1 MASDS
6 ELGKRSRQ
14 PSKGSAMN
22 SVEQNGPTSLDNG
35 GSGDS
40 SMSQSPRKSGR
51 MTNQLQYIQK
61 TVHKALWK
69 HHFAWPFH
77 QPVDPVRLNLPDYHK
92 IIKHPMDLG
101 TIKKRLESNS
111 YTNAKECI
119 QDFQTMFTN
128 CYVYNKPG
136 EDIVIMCQ
144 ALEKVFVHKMA
155 GMPEEEAEIPPPQA
169 KPRVGRGGG
178 AANSHHRPPTPTPG
192 GAATKDL
199 NSTPSPATPSSVTSG
214 PKTRPSPRSPPPVTK
229 VPPATVNNT
238 ESVTPPVSVAPP
250 PVSQNAVPPP
260 QPIKQKKGVK
270 RKADTTTP
278 STVAD
283 MSVYDLP
290 YDPPSPTTL
299 PYKPGRPAN
308 NRRPST
314 RPIKKPKK
322 DLPEDQAQHSTKSKK
337 GRLPETLK
345 YCNSILK
352 ELLAKKHALPDY
364 HEIIKKPMDLGTVKQ
379 KMDSR
384 EYRSPQDFAE
394 DVRLIFTNCYRYN
407 PPESD
412 VVMMAKKLQDVF
424 EMKYAR
430 MPDDLSSNIDDGEA
444 SDSGSATSEPESSD
458 DNESEAERERE
469 SRLSEIREQLERLQE
484 EFNKLAAVH
493 QTKTT
498 EKNERRRNK
507 TKRREKP
514 EKPVVPEPVAAPPP
528 VAAALPVATPEVPP
542 KNQKPSKTR
551 APKPNKSGNK
561 RPRTNNKSKKPK
573 NSNPVSVAGYDS
585 DDEDNAKPMTYDE
598 KRQLSLDIN
607 KLPGDKLGRVVH
619 IIQSRE
625 PSLRDSN
632 PDEIEIDFETLKP
645 STLRELEAYVMFC
658 LKKKPRKPYSKRTPG
673 VSKAE
678 AQLEKKQELERRLE
692 DVRDQL
698 GTTSQPKKT
707 PKKSGDKS
715 HGGDA
720 SGPGGSRLSASS
732 SSSSD
737 SDSSSDSSSTS
748 SSDSSDSESG

>member
-1 MASDS
+1 
-6 ELGKRSRQ
+6 
-14 PSKGSAMN
+14 
-22 SVEQNGPTSLDNG
+22 
-35 GSGDS
+35 
-40 SMSQSPRKSGR
+40 

-77 QPVDPVRLNLPDYHK
+77 QPVDPVKLNLPDYHK

-101 TIKKRLESNS
+101 TVKKRLESNYYHS
-111 YTNAKECI
+111 ARECI

-144 ALEKVFVHKMA
+144 ALEKVFVQKMA
-155 GMPEEEAEIPPPQA
+155 GMPQEEVDIAPPQS
-169 KPRVGRGGG
+169 KPRAGRGSG

-192 GAATKDL
+192 GAAKDQ
-199 NSTPSPATPSSVTSG
+199 NSTPSPATPSSVSTG

-229 VPPATVNNT
+229 VPPP
-238 ESVTPPVSVAPP
+238 PPVSEPEPVAPPAATAPP
-250 PVSQNAVPPP
+250 PVSQNAVPPA
-260 QPIKQKKGVK
+260 QPIKAKKGVK

-283 MSVYDLP
+283 MSVYDMP
-290 YDPPSPTTL
+290 YEPPSPTPQ
-299 PYKPGRPAN
+299 PYKAGRPAN

-384 EYRSPQDFAE
+384 EYRSPQEFAE

-444 SDSGSATSEPESSD
+444 SDSESATSEAETS

-469 SRLSEIREQLERLQE
+469 TRLNEIREQLVRLQE

-493 QTKTT
+493 QTKAT
-498 EKNERRRNK
+498 EKNERRRKKKKEK
-507 TKRREKP
+507 TEKAP
-514 EKPVVPEPVAAPPP
+514 APEPVAPPPP
-528 VAAALPVATPEVPP
+528 VVAAVPVATPEVPP
-542 KNQKPSKTR
+542 KNPKPPKTR
-551 APKPNKSGNK
+551 AAKPKSGNK

-573 NSNPVSVAGYDS
+573 NSNPAAVAGYDS

-658 LKKKPRKPYSKRTPG
+658 LKKKPRKPYSKRTG

-692 DVRDQL
+692 DVRGQL
-698 GTTSQPKKT
+698 GSTAQPKKT
-707 PKKSGDKS
+707 PKKSDKA
-715 HGGDA
+715 HAGEEGGA
-720 SGPGGSRLSASS
+720 GGSRLSASS